1 MRSSKLFRNLVIFL
15 TVISTTLG
23 LLSQTVKAENASAY
37 TYTISESGMWARTQ
51 DAYLTGSI
59 LFNDM
64 GLNQPED
71 MYIKNGKI
79 YIADTGNAQILVVD
93 QNSNET
99 QYIGK
104 DILNTP
110 TGIYVYDNG
119 EILVADYGLSKVGL
133 FSSTGELI
141 RWYERPDSPIF
152 GKNTNFNPKK
162 VVSDDRGNI
171 YIISEGSYDGVIQ
184 LSKEGEFIGYFGDNN
199 TKLTV
204 TEALQDL
211 FFTDAQ
217 KAKLFNRI
225 PQTFYN
231 LAMDKKGMIYT
242 VTQGG
247 KSHAV
252 KKHSVAGAN
261 MLNKNKKAIVYDEPT
276 FVDISVAN
284 NGQIY
289 AVTNSGL
296 IYEYD
301 TTGSVVFS
309 FGGAAIA
316 NDKSGLFSVVSAI
329 DVDENNY
336 LYILDKERGIVQV
349 FYPTSFAEMTHKAI
363 NLYDQGKYNESKIVW
378 QEILKLSG
386 NARIAHNGLGKAYF
400 QEGNHEKALE
410 HFEFAINVRDY
421 SETFWE
427 IRNNFL
433 QSNGALIIIIITLIY
448 AIYMLLKFL
457 DKKYKILNP
466 LRKFKQVILKPKI
479 IRDIVLTKN
488 MLKHPIDSMYYLR
501 RGRHGSVAAATI
513 IYFIAFIIFVANLLF
528 SGFIFNIGDARS
540 ISYVFI
546 VMQFFAPCS
555 LAIVCNYLVSSINEG
570 IGRLRDV
577 YCLIAYSFSP
587 YVIFMPFVILAS
599 YALTLNEAFIIHFST
614 IFIIVWCLVIFFIG
628 LKEVHN
634 YEIGDVIK
642 NILLTVFLMC
652 VTVII
657 GSIIYMLWDV
667 LIEFVYSVVKELAY
681 NVRR

>member
-1 MRSSKLFRNLVIFL
+1 MRSSKLLRNLLIFL

-99 QYIGK
+99 HYIGK

-119 EILVADYGLSKVGL
+119 DILVADYGLSKVGL
-133 FSSTGELI
+133 FSSKGELI
-141 RWYERPDSPIF
+141 RWYERPESPIF

-171 YIISEGSYDGVIQ
+171 YIISEGSYDGIIQ

-231 LAMDKKGMIYT
+231 LAMDTKGMIYT

-247 KSHAV
+247 KKHAV

-261 MLNKNKKAIVYDEPT
+261 MLNKNKKSIIYDEPT
-276 FVDISVAN
+276 FVDLNVAN

-301 TTGSVVFS
+301 TTGNLVFS

-349 FYPTSFAEMTHKAI
+349 FYPTTFAEMTHKAI
-363 NLYDQGKYNESKIVW
+363 NLYDQGKYNESKIIW
-378 QEILKLSG
+378 KEILKLSG

-400 QEGNHEKALE
+400 QEGDHEKALE
-410 HFEFAINVRDY
+410 HFEFAINVPDY

-427 IRNNFL
+427 VRNNFL
-433 QSNGALIIIIITLIY
+433 QNNGALIIIIIILIY
-448 AIYMLLKFL
+448 AVYMLLKFL
-457 DKKYKILNP
+457 DKKYKILNVF
-466 LRKFKQVILKPKI
+466 RKLKQIILKYKI

-501 RGRHGSVAAATI
+501 RGRHGSIAAATI
-513 IYFIAFIIFVANLLF
+513 IYFVAFLIFVANLVF
-528 SGFIFNIGDARS
+528 SGFIFNIGDARA
-540 ISYVFI
+540 ISYMFI
-546 VMQFFAPCS
+546 VIQFFAPCG

-570 IGRLRDV
+570 IGRLKDV
-577 YCLIAYSFSP
+577 YCLVAYSFSP
-587 YVIFMPFVILAS
+587 YIIFMPFVILAS
-599 YALTLNEAFIIHFST
+599 YVLTLNEAFIISFST
-614 IFIIVWCLVIFFIG
+614 TFIVAWCLVIFFIG

-642 NILLTVFLMC
+642 NILLTIFLMC
-652 VTVII
+652 VTVIV